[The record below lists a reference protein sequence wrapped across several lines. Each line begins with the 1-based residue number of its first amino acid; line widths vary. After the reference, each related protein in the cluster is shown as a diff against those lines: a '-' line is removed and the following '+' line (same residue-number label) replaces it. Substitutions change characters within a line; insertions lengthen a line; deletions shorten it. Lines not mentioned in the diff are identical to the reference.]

1 MTCLVLIQLHRT
13 SNVCRFILNFR
24 SCIFTARSIGGGD
37 PYYTVRPVAAP
48 GSSDPCGPER
58 QTVMERLSLVPP
70 VEGPHLLIGDAGPV
84 CPWVVQP
91 SVAAKLGEILDGP
104 MGVIEQFLWAERGRS
119 FVQSDHEKLAA
130 RVAAAVAVAT
140 AALRGCAST
149 CLRAVLL
156 SAPADINGVRSEES
170 QQVTAIVARVKAL
183 RNRWA
188 SAAVQSGRS
197 VEAATAR
204 VANDGPRVVGAAD
217 TTAAVVALSTVV
229 LSGFFSATPLMP
241 SEEGGMRLLSTR
253 LHQALLEAG
262 EYSEG
267 VSDSALPGITCGIA
281 RDLSIL
287 EWLRDS
293 AEASC
298 KVHVSPS
305 PRAVGGALF
314 SETQAHTEAALVALV
329 KSTSWNRGVR
339 GAGRCLDLALAR
351 VCSTL
356 FAAEASRVGR
366 GHGAAMSTETKATL
380 VSWAVSR
387 FLWSGG
393 RIASARENAHSKG
406 GGGGGGNDERSML
419 AICLETARLLTAVAW
434 DGRRGWVG
442 GYGSGSVPSRRLV
455 AGALERAEIWKGARA
470 PAVWRGLHA
479 AVIGAVD
486 STTIQFC
493 AFEVLE
499 AAAAGWDCGG
509 APAAA
514 SSDGF
519 DDSNRGSSTSEVGVT
534 DEVKSASSGGVGQ
547 SIVSRLATALG
558 GWGVLPAAKK
568 CEGAEDGGGPGIEG
582 KYNEEVEEHS
592 LGAVATAD
600 EEEAKEQ
607 HDDLELVAR

>member
-1 MTCLVLIQLHRT
+1 
-13 SNVCRFILNFR
+13 
-24 SCIFTARSIGGGD
+24 
-37 PYYTVRPVAAP
+37 
-48 GSSDPCGPER
+48 
-58 QTVMERLSLVPP
+58 MERLSLVPP
-70 VEGPHLLIGDAGPV
+70 VEGPHLPIGDAGPV
-84 CPWVVQP
+84 SPWVVQP
-91 SVAAKLGEILDGP
+91 SVAARLGKILDGP

-119 FVQSDHEKLAA
+119 FGESDREELAA
-130 RVAAAVAVAT
+130 RAAAAVAVAA

-156 SAPADINGVRSEES
+156 SASAERNDVRSDES

-204 VANDGPRVVGAAD
+204 AANDGPWVVGAAS

-241 SEEGGMRLLSTR
+241 SEEGGMRLLPTR

-267 VSDSALPGITCGIA
+267 VSESALPGITCGIA
-281 RDLSIL
+281 RDLAIL

-298 KVHVSPS
+298 KVHVPPS
-305 PRAVGGALF
+305 PGAVGGALF

-329 KSTSWNRGVR
+329 NSTYWNRGVR

-351 VCSTL
+351 ACSIL
-356 FAAEASRVGR
+356 FAAEAARVGR
-366 GHGAAMSTETKATL
+366 GHGAAMSAETKATL

-387 FLWSGG
+387 FLRSGG
-393 RIASARENAHSKG
+393 RIASARGNARSKG
-406 GGGGGGNDERSML
+406 SGGDYDERSNI

-434 DGRRGWVG
+434 DGRRGWVEG
-442 GYGSGSVPSRRLV
+442 CGSGSVTSRRLV
-455 AGALERAEIWKGARA
+455 AGARERAEIWKGARA

-479 AVIGAVD
+479 AVVGAVD

-509 APAAA
+509 VPAAA
-514 SSDGF
+514 SSDGV
-519 DDSNRGSSTSEVGVT
+519 DGGDRGSSTSEGGVT
-534 DEVKSASSGGVGQ
+534 DEVKSASSGGVGH

-568 CEGAEDGGGPGIEG
+568 REGAEDGGGPGTEG
-582 KYNEEVEEHS
+582 KDGEDGEENS

>member
-1 MTCLVLIQLHRT
+1 MQC
-13 SNVCRFILNFR
+13 
-24 SCIFTARSIGGGD
+24 
-37 PYYTVRPVAAP
+37 
-48 GSSDPCGPER
+48 
-58 QTVMERLSLVPP
+58 LSLVPP
-70 VEGPHLLIGDAGPV
+70 VKGPHLPKGDTAPV

-91 SVAAKLGEILDGP
+91 RVAARLGKILDGP
-104 MGVIEQFLWAERGRS
+104 MGVVEQCLWAERGRS
-119 FVQSDHEKLAA
+119 FGQSDHEELAA
-130 RVAAAVAVAT
+130 RAAAAAAVAM

-156 SAPADINGVRSEES
+156 SAPADENGVRSDES
-170 QQVTAIVARVKAL
+170 QQWTAIVTRVKAL

-197 VEAATAR
+197 VEAVRAR
-204 VANDGPRVVGAAD
+204 GANDGNGNVEDRPGA
-217 TTAAVVALSTVV
+217 TAAVVALSTVV

-241 SEEGGMRLLSTR
+241 SEEGGMRLLPMR

-262 EYSEG
+262 GYDEG
-267 VSDSALPGITCGIA
+267 VSDSALPAVTCGIA

-287 EWLRDS
+287 AWLRDS
-293 AEASC
+293 AETSC
-298 KVHVSPS
+298 KVHVPPS
-305 PRAVGGALF
+305 PGAVGGVLF

-329 KSTSWNRGVR
+329 NSTTWNRGVR
-339 GAGRCLDLALAR
+339 GAGPCLDLALAR
-351 VCSTL
+351 ACSAL
-356 FAAEASRVGR
+356 FAAEAARVGR

-387 FLWSGG
+387 FLRSGG
-393 RIASARENAHSKG
+393 QIASARESAHSKG
-406 GGGGGGNDERSML
+406 SGGGDDERGSA

-434 DGRRGWVG
+434 DGRRGWLG
-442 GYGSGSVPSRRLV
+442 GYGSRSVPSRRLV
-455 AGALERAEIWKGARA
+455 AGAREIVEIWKAARA

-486 STTIQFC
+486 SPTIQFC

-499 AAAAGWDCGG
+499 AAAAGWDCGA

-514 SSDGF
+514 SSEGDDGE
-519 DDSNRGSSTSEVGVT
+519 DSSKGESSTNEGSVT
-534 DEVKSASSGGVGQ
+534 DEGKSAGSGGVGQ

-558 GWGVLPAAKK
+558 GWGVLPAAKQR
-568 CEGAEDGGGPGIEG
+568 EGAEDGGGPGADG
-582 KYNEEVEEHS
+582 KDSEEVEGN
-592 LGAVATAD
+592 LPGAVATAE